1 LWTTNCPLFQA
12 AVYHPPAVFCL
23 SSLCLLKVPSE
34 INSLLL
40 PPSPVRLQH
49 PDPSAICLFSVP
61 CLFWFFWGGQGISL
75 PRGLCWFI
83 PGVGGGIS
91 RDNWCSPVSL
101 LNVSQAGLELTSGGT
116 GALLFSQCTVVWGSF
131 VWAMGSGCQSFD
143 SFWCFISA
151 KCGSSVSAGF
161 LIFFFFF

>member
-1 LWTTNCPLFQA
+1 
-12 AVYHPPAVFCL
+12 
-23 SSLCLLKVPSE
+23 
-34 INSLLL
+34 
-40 PPSPVRLQH
+40 
-49 PDPSAICLFSVP
+49 
-61 CLFWFFWGGQGISL
+61 
-75 PRGLCWFI
+75 
-83 PGVGGGIS
+83 VGGGIS

-161 LIFFFFF
+161 LIFFFFFLKSQNFFNLICKMIGHIDLLLLNELNP